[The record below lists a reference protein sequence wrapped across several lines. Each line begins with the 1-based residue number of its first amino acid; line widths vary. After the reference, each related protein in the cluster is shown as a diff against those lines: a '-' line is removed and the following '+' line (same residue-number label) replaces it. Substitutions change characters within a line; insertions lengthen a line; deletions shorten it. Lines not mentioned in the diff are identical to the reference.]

1 MKGNYYITT
10 PIYYINDV
18 PHIGHAYTTCAADVM
33 ARYKR
38 MCGYEVFFLTGVD
51 EHGQKAEKAAVD
63 QGIHPQE
70 LADRMV
76 HTFTDLWQL
85 LTITNTGF
93 IRTTEE
99 RHKKVVQHLFNKL
112 LDKGDI
118 YLGEY
123 EDWYCIPC
131 ESYFTE
137 LQLKEGK
144 CPDCS
149 RGLERLKEES
159 YFFKMS
165 HYGEPLLDY
174 LSNNREFVMPEVRYN
189 EVVSFVRGGLR
200 DLSISRTTFQWGIPV
215 PVNPRHVVYV
225 WFDAL
230 TNYLTG
236 VGFLDDID
244 LYDKFWPCDAHLIGK
259 DILRFHG
266 VYWPSFL
273 MSAGLPLPKR
283 VFAHGWWTVD
293 GQKMSKSLGNVVNP
307 VEVAG
312 AYGVDQFRFFLFR
325 EVPFGLDGD
334 FSREAIVTRINGDL
348 ANDFGN
354 LVSRSVT
361 MIGRFL
367 QGRVEEPAESGG
379 TDGHLLE
386 HVQKF
391 VTEYKKEMD
400 RFAFYRALS
409 AVFDIVALLN
419 KYVDTEAPWKL
430 SKENPLRLRTVL
442 YNIWNGVRVCTF
454 LLHPFMPTKTSEIW
468 SGLGIKRS
476 IDSTFL
482 EEETSFYLPG
492 DLALIGRIPPVFPR
506 IEA

>member
-1 MKGNYYITT
+1 
-10 PIYYINDV
+10 
-18 PHIGHAYTTCAADVM
+18 
-33 ARYKR
+33 
-38 MCGYEVFFLTGVD
+38 
-51 EHGQKAEKAAVD
+51 
-63 QGIHPQE
+63 
-70 LADRMV
+70 
-76 HTFTDLWQL
+76 
-85 LTITNTGF
+85 
-93 IRTTEE
+93 
-99 RHKKVVQHLFNKL
+99 
-112 LDKGDI
+112 
-118 YLGEY
+118 
-123 EDWYCIPC
+123 
-131 ESYFTE
+131 
-137 LQLKEGK
+137 
-144 CPDCS
+144 
-149 RGLERLKEES
+149 
-159 YFFKMS
+159 
-165 HYGEPLLDY
+165 
-174 LSNNREFVMPEVRYN
+174 
-189 EVVSFVRGGLR
+189 
-200 DLSISRTTFQWGIPV
+200 
-215 PVNPRHVVYV
+215 
-225 WFDAL
+225 
-230 TNYLTG
+230 
-236 VGFLDDID
+236 
-244 LYDKFWPCDAHLIGK
+244 
-259 DILRFHG
+259 
-266 VYWPSFL
+266 
-273 MSAGLPLPKR
+273 
-283 VFAHGWWTVD
+283 
-293 GQKMSKSLGNVVNP
+293 VNP